1 MSQAGVEAAHV
12 LVRAVLVLLVELDD
26 HDRTQDSTA
35 ARRRVEDVV
44 TRRGSSSPSSLVR
57 ISTSRPDPSGF
68 AERANDLAVRE
79 RAGWSTREAAAS
91 CTLQS
96 TTGLRALQRMQQPP
110 FRDATLQLAE
120 LGE

>member
-12 LVRAVLVLLVELDD
+12 LVRDVLVLLGELDG
-26 HDRTQDSTA
+26 HDRTQDSA
-35 ARRRVEDVV
+35 AAGRRVEDVV
-44 TRRGSSSPSSLVR
+44 TRRGVFFTIIADPGFDK
-57 ISTSRPDPSGF
+57 PADPSGL

-96 TTGLRALQRMQQPP
+96 AAGPKALQQIQQPP

-120 LGE
+120 LGD